1 MSQAR
6 KLTGLFLVL
15 AFIIGVPLGYRA
27 LCWVIDRVLALPPL
41 SAALLN
47 VYPFLTAFSVV
58 VGLFWIFWA
67 YSYLHFVG
75 LGSPVEAFQV
85 ALHPTQQ
92 LVTTG
97 PYAYSRNPMFLGV
110 LFLLL
115 AVALYGRS
123 VTGLALLP
131 IILLIGLE
139 YIRAYEEPALRKRFG
154 DEYRQYRRSVP
165 ALIPRFKR

>member
-1 MSQAR
+1 MSQTR
-6 KLTGLFLVL
+6 KTVGLFLVL
-15 AFIIGVPLGYRA
+15 AFIIGVPLAYYA
-27 LCWVIDRVLALPPL
+27 FCSVIDGLLKLPPL

-115 AVALYGRS
+115 AVALNGRS
-123 VTGLALLP
+123 VTGLLLLP
-131 IILLIGLE
+131 IILLVGLE

-154 DEYRQYRRSVP
+154 DEYKQYRRSVP
-165 ALIPRFKR
+165 ALIPRFRR

>member
-15 AFIIGVPLGYRA
+15 AFIIGVPLGYYGF
-27 LCWVIDRVLALPPL
+27 CSVIDHVLALPPL

-47 VYPFLTAFSVV
+47 VYPFLTAFSLVI
-58 VGLFWIFWA
+58 GLFWVFWA

-85 ALHPTQQ
+85 ALHPTQL

-115 AVALYGRS
+115 AVALHGRS
-123 VTGLALLP
+123 VTGLMLLP
-131 IILLIGLE
+131 IILLVGLE
-139 YIRAYEEPALRKRFG
+139 YIRAYEEPALQKRFG